1 MVSGEDC
8 EVVSGEDCGVA
19 TGEDCGVVTGEDCG
33 VVTAYCI
40 NKMVI
45 LALLRLQL
53 NDITSLPHWVP
64 ISPILL
70 RLKACGQCVGCLQSN
85 YVTNLVL

>member
-8 EVVSGEDCGVA
+8 EVVTGEDYGVA

-64 ISPILL
+64 ISPILIG
-70 RLKACGQCVGCLQSN
+70 AM
-85 YVTNLVL
+85 